1 MQQVRV
7 DLEIGEAPKKIRVGF
22 SEAACY
28 LRVAGMELFAAL
40 TGSGMV
46 QLFDESSNPI
56 SFPITAGEAGVY
68 RDGAGNH
75 YGYRLED

>member
-7 DLEIGEAPKKIRVGF
+7 DMEIGDGPKRIRVGY

-28 LRVAGMELFAAL
+28 LRVAGMALFATL

-46 QLFDESSNPI
+46 QLYDESINPI
-56 SFPITAGEAGVY
+56 SFPITSGEAGLY
-68 RDGAGNH
+68 RDAAGTY
-75 YGYRLED
+75 YGYRMED